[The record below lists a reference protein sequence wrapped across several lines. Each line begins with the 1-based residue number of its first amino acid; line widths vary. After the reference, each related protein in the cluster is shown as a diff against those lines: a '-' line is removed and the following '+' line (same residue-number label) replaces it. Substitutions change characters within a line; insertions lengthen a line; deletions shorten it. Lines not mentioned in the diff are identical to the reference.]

1 MTQLERALSAIV
13 VMLVI
18 YISVVTVFIYLDSLN
33 TPEDAP
39 QSTQGEL
46 TDYRPDSFG
55 SHRYRVKINGSN
67 VGHIIVPKR
76 LDGNVVLIVKPN

>member
-13 VMLVI
+13 AMLVI
-18 YISVVTVFIYLDSLN
+18 YISVVTVFLYLDSLN
-33 TPEDAP
+33 TLEDAP

-46 TDYRPDSFG
+46 TDYRPNSFG

>member
-13 VMLVI
+13 AMLVI

-33 TPEDAP
+33 TLEDAP

-46 TDYRPDSFG
+46 TDYRPNSFG

>member
-1 MTQLERALSAIV
+1 MTSLERSLIAIV

-18 YISVVTVFIYLDSLN
+18 YISVVTVFLYLDSLK
-33 TPEDAP
+33 TLEDAP
-39 QSTQGEL
+39 QATYGEL

-55 SHRYRVKINGSN
+55 SHRYTVKINGSN